1 MSKFF
6 KQVIPVMVFDGT
18 NQRILFERTAD
29 GVGVAKLDEEKD
41 VAAITALDIEAD
53 ARRSGIVRISEEIFE
68 AEKKKTSSRPSQRR
82 LEALGQLRVF
92 QQPQPFKRKPA
103 VAASVAVAGKVEAE
117 KPQIAPTMESFIKR
131 TRKLSELAIK
141 PSDFTEK

>member
-68 AEKKKTSSRPSQRR
+68 AEKKKDKLTAIAAAVRSPRPVARVSATATVQKKAGGCGVCGRR
-82 LEALGQLRVF
+82 R
-92 QQPQPFKRKPA
+92 
-103 VAASVAVAGKVEAE
+103 
-117 KPQIAPTMESFIKR
+117 
-131 TRKLSELAIK
+131 
-141 PSDFTEK
+141 